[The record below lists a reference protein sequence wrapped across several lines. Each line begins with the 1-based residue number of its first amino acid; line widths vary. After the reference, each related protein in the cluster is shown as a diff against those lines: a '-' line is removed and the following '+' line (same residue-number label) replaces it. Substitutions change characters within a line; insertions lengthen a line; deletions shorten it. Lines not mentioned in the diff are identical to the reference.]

1 MSLHERIQS
10 DFKSAFKN
18 HEGARLSV
26 LKLLQSEI
34 KNAELGK
41 RAKSG
46 KEESLTDTEI
56 LDVVGREVKK
66 RRDAGALYEKGG
78 RPELAA
84 REKEEEAVLKA
95 YLPEELSE
103 SEIRDLIQ
111 EAITETG
118 AMTAKDLGK
127 VMAELSPK
135 TKGRADGAVV
145 SRIVRE
151 YLS

>member
-46 KEESLTDTEI
+46 KEGSLTDAEI

-66 RRDAGALYEKGG
+66 RRDASALYEKGG

-84 REKEEEAVLKA
+84 RENEEEAVLKA
-95 YLPEELSE
+95 YLPEELNE

-111 EAITETG
+111 EAIRATG
-118 AMTAKDLGK
+118 AVTAKDLGK